1 MKWTRRNRDSELDEE
16 IRSHIRMAIEDRVL
30 QGEDRQRARAE
41 VLKEFGS
48 VAGTME
54 DTRTV
59 WGGQWLEPLAFD
71 LRYAARGLSRTPGFA
86 LAAVLSLAI
95 GIGATT
101 SLFSVLQHVAW
112 QAFPYRDPG
121 KLAIVWNLDPR
132 LANPQAPASYP
143 DWQDWR
149 RLCKGFA
156 GLAAFRNR
164 PGFIKSAEESPQ
176 VELHEVSADFLPLL
190 GVAPALGR
198 FWNEDEAPRPQ
209 AAVISD
215 HLWRQF
221 FGGARDIVGRRI
233 VVSQT
238 PYEIVGVMPAEFR
251 TPSMGAQATI
261 RLSPADSMW
270 VPFVPKPVQLANR
283 GNRGLRILARL
294 DGRAT
299 IAAVQRNLGVVAAQ
313 LAEAYPDSNR
323 NITVQVLPLI
333 ESVSGTAR
341 PALVALTGAAGL
353 FLLIACAN
361 VASLLLARGSARAR
375 EFATRAALGAG
386 RARLVRQLLTESL
399 LLASLGGA
407 AGMVLA
413 AGSLCIARQASTMLD
428 IPRLAESVLDLPAL
442 LAALL
447 LSTAT
452 GLLFGL
458 MPALR
463 LSRFAD
469 RGGTADPRGVRI
481 RQLLI
486 AGVTA
491 ITLILVF
498 GASLLIDSFRRFTA
512 GQNTA
517 AERTYTFQTTIN
529 GTRWNHP
536 PLDRQFCDSLLQRL
550 RQIPGVEA
558 TGLTTNLMQIGDN
571 SGTLV
576 SVVGDAPLPP
586 ERQPMAAYTMSDA
599 GFFPLAGLALRE
611 GRLFDARDNTISP
624 GAAVVNEAFVR
635 AVSPDTPLLGRQVR
649 LLGVTETPLEVVGVV
664 SDARPFHLGGQER
677 PRVFY
682 PYSQYASTRVI
693 GIVRI
698 AAGGGPPIN
707 AIRGILRELEP
718 AAPMFEVSTVAD
730 LQAMASSAPR
740 WGSVLL
746 GAFAVMALLLASMG
760 VMGVVGFVASQRTR
774 ECGIR
779 IALGS
784 TPSGV
789 KWLMARQGMGPVAF
803 GLVAGIAAAQAADRV
818 IATYLVGIR
827 EANAPVL
834 LADVLLLAAA
844 AGIAAYVPARRVT
857 RIDPSTTLRCD

>member
-1 MKWTRRNRDSELDEE
+1 LDEE
-16 IRSHIRMAIEDRVL
+16 VRSHIRMAIEDRVR
-30 QGEDRQRARAE
+30 QGENRERARAE

-48 VAGTME
+48 VALTME
-54 DTRTV
+54 DTRSV
-59 WGGQWLEPLAFD
+59 WGGRWLEQVAFD
-71 LRYAARGLSRTPGFA
+71 LRYAARSLSRTPSFA

-101 SLFSVLQHVAW
+101 TLFSVLQHVAW
-112 QAFPYRDPG
+112 RPLAYRDPG
-121 KLAIVWNLDPR
+121 KLAVVWNLDPR
-132 LANPQAPASYP
+132 TANPQVPASYP

-149 RLCKGFA
+149 SQSKGFE

-164 PGFIKSAEESPQ
+164 PGFIRSAEESPQ

-198 FWNEDEAPRPQ
+198 FWNKDEAPRGQ

-215 HLWRQF
+215 HLWRQS

-251 TPSMGAQATI
+251 TPSIGTQTGI

-270 VPFVPKPVQLANR
+270 VPFVPRSVQVANR

-294 DGRAT
+294 DGRTT
-299 IAAVQRNLGVVAAQ
+299 IAAAQRNLGVVAAQ

-323 NITVQVLPLI
+323 NITVQVLPLV
-333 ESVSGTAR
+333 ESVSGSVR
-341 PALVALTGAAGL
+341 PALVALTAAAGL

-361 VASLLLARGSARAR
+361 VASLLLARGNARGR

-386 RARLVRQLLTESL
+386 RARLARQLLTESL

-407 AGMVLA
+407 AGVALA
-413 AGSLCIARQASTMLD
+413 AGSLSVARHASTMLD

-442 LAALL
+442 LVALA

-463 LSRFAD
+463 LSRLAD

-486 AGVTA
+486 AAVTA

-498 GASLLIDSFRRFTA
+498 SASLLMDSFRRFTA
-512 GQNTA
+512 GQNAA
-517 AERTYTFQTTIN
+517 AERTYTFQTTLN

-536 PLDRQFCDSLLQRL
+536 PLDRQFCDLLLQRL
-550 RQIPGVEA
+550 RRIPAVEA
-558 TGLTTNLMQIGDN
+558 AGLTTNLMQIGDN

-576 SVVGDAPLPP
+576 SLVGDAPLPP
-586 ERQPMAAYTMSDA
+586 DRGPIAGYTMSDA
-599 GFFPLAGLALRE
+599 GFFHLAGLALRQ
-611 GRLFDARDNTISP
+611 GRLFEARDNAASS
-624 GAAVVNEAFVR
+624 GVAVVNEAFVR
-635 AVSPDTPLLGRQVR
+635 AVSPDAPLLGRQLR
-649 LLGVTETPLEVVGVV
+649 LLGVTETPLEIVGVV
-664 SDARPFHLGGQER
+664 SDARPFQLGGQER

-698 AAGGGPPIN
+698 AAVGAPPVA
-707 AIRGILRELEP
+707 AIRGMLRELEP
-718 AAPMFEVSTVAD
+718 AAPMFEVRTVAD

-746 GAFAVMALLLASMG
+746 AAFAVMALLLASVG
-760 VMGVVGFVASQRTR
+760 VMGVVGFAAGQRAR

-779 IALGS
+779 IALGA
-784 TPSGV
+784 TPAGV
-789 KWLMARQGMGPVAF
+789 KWLMARQALVPVAF
-803 GLVAGIAAAQAADRV
+803 GLIAGVATTQAAERL
-818 IATYLVGIR
+818 IATLLAGIR
-827 EANAPVL
+827 ETNVLLL
-834 LADVLLLAAA
+834 LADLLLLAAA
-844 AGIAAYVPARRVT
+844 AGIAAYLPARRVT
-857 RIDPSTTLRCD
+857 RVDPSMTLRCD